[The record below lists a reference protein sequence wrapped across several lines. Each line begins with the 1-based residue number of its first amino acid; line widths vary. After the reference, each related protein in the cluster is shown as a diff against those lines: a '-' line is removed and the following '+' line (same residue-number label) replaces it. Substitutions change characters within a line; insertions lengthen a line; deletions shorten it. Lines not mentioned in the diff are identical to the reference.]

1 MSKLPTEPSPQ
12 SKNSVFKDVNCE
24 IIAEIPLLPIRTGA
38 KTEPSFDI
46 VDEVIYHLRTNLFMR
61 DFKINSP
68 ADRLLIYLTFY
79 AMRCLKMFNQKK
91 TKEAARRELEA
102 WDLKADFV
110 IPGDPKFIISSLVK
124 DPEPSKKGALK
135 DFFKIARAETGKR
148 LFNIVFKDGPNPDKW
163 WVCFANRKFMDKE
176 LTN

>member
-1 MSKLPTEPSPQ
+1 MSDYPTGPAPQ
-12 SKNSVFKDVNCE
+12 SKNSVFGHIQCKT
-24 IIAEIPLLPIRTGA
+24 IAEIPMLKIRTPGKA
-38 KTEPSFDI
+38 EPAFDI
-46 VDEVIYHLRTNLFMR
+46 VDETIYHLRTNLFMR
-61 DFKINSP
+61 DFKINSG

-91 TKEAARRELEA
+91 TKEAARRELES

-124 DPEPSKKGALK
+124 EPEASEKPELK
-135 DFFKIARAETGKR
+135 AFFKIARQETGRR
-148 LFNIVFKDGPNPDKW
+148 LFEIVFKENTPDKW